1 MFLGTPEATR
11 ADQTTVRQAAVF
23 TWHQPRSPASHMA
36 PETTRSDPWF
46 RGRMQEDWFHPDTAW
61 PPRHNAGSPRALLG
75 APPRHSAVILLGG
88 SRRGTRAFPPGFP
101 RASMNRSSC
110 SQEAARDPELLGLK
124 GTQASRV
131 LQMLTQPGIRAM
143 PAACKAHA
151 LPPQL
156 QTQGIF
162 LELPCPTVRAAAKT
176 RSRSAA
182 PESVVGGR
190 GQ

>member
-1 MFLGTPEATR
+1 
-11 ADQTTVRQAAVF
+11 
-23 TWHQPRSPASHMA
+23 MA
-36 PETTRSDPWF
+36 PPAQCGQS
-46 RGRMQEDWFHPDTAW
+46 QSTA
-61 PPRHNAGSPRALLG
+61 GC
-75 APPRHSAVILLGG
+75 PPRHSAVILLGG

-101 RASMNRSSC
+101 RASMNGSSC
-110 SQEAARDPELLGLK
+110 GQEAARDPELLGLK

-151 LPPQL
+151 LPPLQPPQL
-156 QTQGIF
+156 KTQEIF

-190 GQ
+190 GQCGGGNGGPFARGENSSAKGKARAQVWGCARSRTAAQSLQKPHQDLTRLT